1 MGAESKVQ
9 TEKWNKEKVRELFAE
24 YRYNRDVAIRDRL
37 VMMHTNLVRYIAAKF
52 SNRGE
57 ALDDLYQVGCLGLMK
72 AIERYDTERG
82 AEFTTYATPT
92 IIGEIKRYF
101 RDRGWALKVPRK
113 LQELKASVSRV
124 ADEFMNQHGRMPT
137 VQQIAERLKC
147 TEEEVLEAQ
156 ELGQVFNLLSL
167 NSGADNDD
175 DKKVSNLLDYL
186 GVPDLRLENVDN
198 RVTLERALTA
208 LARREQLVI
217 FLRFYQNMS
226 QSDIA
231 KILQISQM
239 HVSRLQAKA
248 LERMKQFLLEPEKK
262 N

>member
-1 MGAESKVQ
+1 MGTETRTES
-9 TEKWNKEKVRELFAE
+9 EKWNKEKVRELFAQ
-24 YRYNRDVAIRDRL
+24 YRVNRDPAIRDRL

-72 AIERYDTERG
+72 AIDRYDTERG

-101 RDRGWALKVPRK
+101 RDRGWAFKVPRK
-113 LQELKASVSRV
+113 LQELKAAVSRV
-124 ADEFMNQHGRMPT
+124 ADDFMNRHGRIPT
-137 VQQIAERLKC
+137 VQQIAEALKV

-156 ELGQVFNLLSL
+156 ELGQVYNLLSL
-167 NSGADNDD
+167 NSSAESDD
-175 DKKVSNLLDYL
+175 EKKVSNLLDYL
-186 GVPDLRLENVDN
+186 GVQDLQIENVEN
-198 RVTLERALTA
+198 QITLEKALTA
-208 LARREQLVI
+208 LSRREQLVI
-217 FLRFYQNMS
+217 YLRFYQNLS

-239 HVSRLQAKA
+239 HVSRLQSKA
-248 LERMKQFLLEPEKK
+248 LDRMKQYLLEPEKEA
-262 N
+262 